1 MENTLFEQLR
11 SYVLKSNDSKINV
24 ERILDFQCERLFQDY
39 LNKYA
44 PYLSEK
50 IERYNQE
57 QFIKNQLFSN
67 EIKALSKAFSAR
79 KLSLVNIKGISL
91 LNEMYP
97 EDENAYKKRKI
108 NDIDILV
115 PLDEIDQSL
124 EVLGQMGYYVS
135 STKEKVSAEII
146 EKYLCDVKKGEYI
159 FQSSLKKCI

>member
-79 KLSLVNIKGISL
+79 KLSLERV
-91 LNEMYP
+91 
-97 EDENAYKKRKI
+97 
-108 NDIDILV
+108 
-115 PLDEIDQSL
+115 
-124 EVLGQMGYYVS
+124 
-135 STKEKVSAEII
+135 
-146 EKYLCDVKKGEYI
+146 
-159 FQSSLKKCI
+159 